1 MSDKAR
7 QLFVWVNGGCLIC
20 RAQLENE
27 KKKREA
33 MEREKEQIER
43 EKQDL
48 MMKLYQ
54 FEEKTK
60 KAEKGMRGRE
70 CSHYRHTHTQTQW
83 DCVSKMSYSA
93 GY

>member
-1 MSDKAR
+1 MHQIC
-7 QLFVWVNGGCLIC
+7 QLSLLAHGRLCLIC

-33 MEREKEQIER
+33 IEKEKEQMER

-48 MMKLYQ
+48 MLRLYQ

-60 KAEKGMRGRE
+60 KAEKGEARDF
-70 CSHYRHTHTQTQW
+70 QT
-83 DCVSKMSYSA
+83 SLKL
-93 GY
+93 